1 MARKSAR
8 KSKKSRSRR
17 TRRRNRLRFRG
28 GSADGSLPGPTG
40 QAPPMG
46 L

>member
-17 TRRRNRLRFRG
+17 TRRSRRNRLRFRG
-28 GSADGSLPGPTG
+28 GGGDPIMG
-40 QAPPMG
+40 QAPAIPRG

>member
-28 GSADGSLPGPTG
+28 GGGDRVLGE
-40 QAPPMG
+40 APAVPRG

>member
-28 GSADGSLPGPTG
+28 GSADGSIIA
-40 QAPPMG
+40 QAPVAPQPF
-46 L
+46 

>member
-17 TRRRNRLRFRG
+17 TRRNRLRFRG
-28 GSADGSLPGPTG
+28 GGGDRVLG
-40 QAPPMG
+40 QAPAVPQG